1 MRIRLARPEDGERVA
16 AIYRP
21 AVVELATS
29 FELDPPSGAEMAKR
43 IAHTLAR
50 TPWLVA
56 EPPDAPG
63 AVLGYVYA
71 GAHRDRAAYQWSVD
85 VAAYV
90 DGAAH
95 RRGVGRALYVALFA
109 ALRLQGFVNAYAGI
123 TLPNPASEALHRA
136 LGFKSV
142 GVYRRVGYKL
152 GAWHDVAWFAL
163 TLGAYDARPRMPT
176 PLPEVRAEV
185 ESLLAH
191 ASGPA
196 SDSFTLQL

>member
-1 MRIRLARPEDGERVA
+1 MTMRIRLARPEDGERVA

-21 AVVELATS
+21 AVVERATS
-29 FELDPPSGAEMAKR
+29 FELDPPSGAEMAER
-43 IAHTLAR
+43 IARTLVR

-56 EPPDAPG
+56 ELPDGPG

-71 GAHRDRAAYQWSVD
+71 SAHRDRAAYQWSVD

-90 DGAAH
+90 DAAAH
-95 RRGVGRALYVALFA
+95 RRGVGRALYLALFD

-136 LGFKSV
+136 VGFEPV

-163 TLGAYDARPRMPT
+163 TLGAHVARPPVPT
-176 PLPEVRAEV
+176 PLPGMRAAV
-185 ESLLAH
+185 EALLA
-191 ASGPA
+191 AATKADP
-196 SDSFTLQL
+196 

>member
-1 MRIRLARPEDGERVA
+1 MRIRLARPDDGERVA

-21 AVVELATS
+21 AVVERATS
-29 FELDPPSGAEMAKR
+29 FELDPPSGAEMAER
-43 IAHTLAR
+43 ITRTLAR

-56 EPPDAPG
+56 ELPEVPG
-63 AVLGYVYA
+63 TVIGYVYA
-71 GAHRDRAAYQWSVD
+71 SAHRDRAAYQWSVD

-90 DGAAH
+90 DAAAH

-136 LGFKSV
+136 LGFEPV
-142 GVYRRVGYKL
+142 GIYRRVGYKL

-163 TLGAYDARPRMPT
+163 TLGEHASPPAIPK
-176 PLPEVRAEV
+176 PLAEVRGAV
-185 ESLLAH
+185 ESMLK
-191 ASGPA
+191 
-196 SDSFTLQL
+196 